1 VAIRRQGGSPT
12 GVLFFVGACLQAT
25 DAMGNN
31 NRHRWRFA
39 ARAAP
44 TGVMFYGKPNSSA
57 QPAGKCHAAGVGN
70 RMIDADQYLASGI
83 QAQFQSRWANN
94 N

>member
-1 VAIRRQGGSPT
+1 
-12 GVLFFVGACLQAT
+12 
-25 DAMGNN
+25 
-31 NRHRWRFA
+31 
-39 ARAAP
+39 
-44 TGVMFYGKPNSSA
+44 MFYGKPNSSA

-94 N
+94 NYISALTRREVVSGNQQGNAAGCPVIPTYS